1 MSRTSLIAIVIASVG
16 FAIACSS
23 TSVQTD
29 FDHQVNF
36 TEYSTFAWYVK
47 PEKAKP
53 PTAGGNQIID
63 GRIRRAIAEDLI
75 GKGFS
80 QTSPEKADVFVTYYM
95 SLSSQLR
102 MYSTGWGYGWG
113 YRPYWRYGYGYWP
126 GWGGY
131 TSAYTYHEGTIIID
145 IIDGGK
151 RQLVWRGVVSRA
163 LNKKSSS
170 EEKIGKS
177 ITRVMLGFPP
187 PHVF

>member
-1 MSRTSLIAIVIASVG
+1 MSRSSLIAIVIATAVS
-16 FAIACSS
+16 AIACSS

-29 FDHQVNF
+29 FDHQVDF

-80 QTSPEKADVFVTYYM
+80 QASPEKADVFVTYYM

-113 YRPYWRYGYGYWP
+113 YGPYWRYGYGYWP

-151 RQLVWRGVVSRA
+151 RQLVWRGAVSRA

-187 PHVF
+187 AQVY

>member
-1 MSRTSLIAIVIASVG
+1 MSRTSLIAVVVATLLTVG
-16 FAIACSS
+16 GCSS
-23 TSVQTD
+23 SIQSD
-29 FDHQVNF
+29 YDHQADF
-36 TEYSTFAWYVK
+36 TEYSTFAWFVK
-47 PEKAKP
+47 PEKGKP
-53 PTAGGNQIID
+53 PTEGANQIVD

-80 QTSPEKADVFVTYYM
+80 QTSPEKADVFVTYYT

-113 YRPYWRYGYGYWP
+113 YGPYRRYGYGYSP
-126 GWGGY
+126 GWGYAG
-131 TSAYTYHEGTIIID
+131 AYNYYEGTIIID

-151 RQLVWRGVVSRA
+151 RQLVWRGVVTKA

-170 EEKIGKS
+170 EEKIDKS

-187 PHVF
+187 A